1 MAHWKSHKSV
11 CVAIRAHPN
20 GPEIISGSHASWKL
34 NENKEFWFTIAG
46 EQFGVDV
53 ENGAL
58 HGKGTIKYA
67 DGTVYEG
74 DYENGKPH
82 GRGTMKSADGRVFE
96 GDVENE
102 KPNGRFTLKSA
113 DGNVFEG
120 DVENGKPHGRGTM
133 KYANTVQEGDWK
145 DDIWLAKGA
154 DVSDGA
160 ALSAPLAQ
168 LSLAAS
174 SPTEAGTAASTSTTG
189 TDADADAD
197 AAAETVS
204 TASDED
210 SRSVNSWEFD
220 EDD

>member
-20 GPEIISGSHASWKL
+20 GPEIISGSTASWKL
-34 NENKEFWFTIAG
+34 NENKEFWFRNDLQYAG
-46 EQFGVDV
+46 DV
-53 ENGAL
+53 ENGVPR
-58 HGKGTIKYA
+58 GRGTTKYP
-67 DGTVYEG
+67 DGSVYEG

-82 GRGTMKSADGRVFE
+82 GRGTRKSADGRVYE
-96 GDVENE
+96 GD
-102 KPNGRFTLKSA
+102 F
-113 DGNVFEG
+113 
-120 DVENGKPHGRGTM
+120 ENGKPHGRGTM